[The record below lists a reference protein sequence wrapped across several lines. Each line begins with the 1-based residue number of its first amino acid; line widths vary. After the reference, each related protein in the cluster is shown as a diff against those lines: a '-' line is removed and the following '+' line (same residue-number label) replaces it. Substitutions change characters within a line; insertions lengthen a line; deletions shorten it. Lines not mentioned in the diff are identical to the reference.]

1 MDLQL
6 AGRVAIVG
14 GASQGIGLGIA
25 RRLALEGAR
34 VAMLARREPILV
46 RAAEDIRAET
56 GAATV
61 LPLVADI
68 RKEDDIRRVVEDT
81 AKTFGT
87 VHIVVNNDGA
97 PPVGR
102 LAGFDDAA
110 WQRAIEQNLMSVIR
124 MTRAATPY
132 MRAAGGGSIV
142 NITALSVVQPLI
154 GFGLSVATWAAVIGL
169 AKTLSLELAADRI
182 TINTICPGLIETPR
196 VNAVFAKR
204 GEQEGRDPA
213 AVVEEVR
220 QSVPI
225 GRLGT
230 PENIAALVALLVSPL
245 GSFITG
251 TTIQVDGGARQS
263 LL

>member
-6 AGRVAIVG
+6 HDRVAIVG
-14 GASQGIGLGIA
+14 GASQGIGFGIA
-25 RRLALEGAR
+25 RRLAIEGAR
-34 VAMLARREPILV
+34 VALIARHKPALAK
-46 RAAEDIRAET
+46 AADSIRAET
-56 GAATV
+56 GATV
-61 LPLVADI
+61 LPLIGDI
-68 RKEDDIRRVVEDT
+68 RKAEDIQRVVGE
-81 AKTFGT
+81 T
-87 VHIVVNNDGA
+87 VRVFRTVQIVVNNDGA

-110 WQRAIEQNLMSVIR
+110 WQRAVEQNLMSVIR
-124 MTRAATPY
+124 MVREAMPH

-142 NITALSVVQPLI
+142 NITALSAIQPMV
-154 GFGLSVATWAAVIGL
+154 GFGLSVATWAGVIGL
-169 AKTLSLELAADRI
+169 AKTLSLELAKDRI
-182 TINTICPGLIETPR
+182 TINTICPGLIDTPR
-196 VNAVFAKR
+196 LSTVFTNRAQ
-204 GEQEGRDPA
+204 QEGRDPG
-213 AVVEEVR
+213 VVMDEVR

-230 PENIAALVALLVSPL
+230 PEDIAALVALLGSPL

>member
-6 AGRVAIVG
+6 RDRVAIVG
-14 GASQGIGLGIA
+14 GASQGIGFGIA

-34 VAMLARREPILV
+34 VAMIARRESILAN
-46 RAAEDIRAET
+46 AADSIRAET
-56 GAATV
+56 GATV

-68 RKEDDIRRVVEDT
+68 RRGDDIPKGVDEAVK
-81 AKTFGT
+81 ALGP
-87 VHIVVNNDGA
+87 VQIVVNNDGA

-110 WQRAIEQNLMSVIR
+110 WQRAVEQNLMSVIR
-124 MTRAATPY
+124 MVREATPH
-132 MRAAGGGSIV
+132 MRAAGGGSVV
-142 NITALSVVQPLI
+142 NITALSAVQPMI
-154 GFGLSVATWAAVIGL
+154 GFGLSVATWAGVIGL
-169 AKTLSLELAADRI
+169 AKTLSLELAKDRI

-196 VNAVFAKR
+196 VNTVFAR
-204 GEQEGRDPA
+204 RAEQEGRDPGL
-213 AVVEEVR
+213 VVEEVR

-230 PENIAALVALLVSPL
+230 PEDIAALVALLVSPL

>member
-6 AGRVAIVG
+6 RDRVAIVG
-14 GASQGIGLGIA
+14 GASQGIGFGIA

-34 VAMLARREPILV
+34 VAMIARHEPALAT
-46 RAAEDIRAET
+46 AADSIRAET
-56 GAATV
+56 GATV
-61 LPLVADI
+61 LPLMGDI
-68 RKEDDIRRVVEDT
+68 RKAEDIQRVVHET
-81 AKTFGT
+81 VRVFGT
-87 VHIVVNNDGA
+87 IQIVVSNDGA

-110 WQRAIEQNLMSVIR
+110 WQRAVEQNLMPVIR
-124 MTRAATPY
+124 MVREATPH

-142 NITALSVVQPLI
+142 NITALSAIQPMV
-154 GFGLSVATWAAVIGL
+154 GFGLSVATWAGVIGL
-169 AKTLSLELAADRI
+169 AKTLSLELAKDRI
-182 TINTICPGLIETPR
+182 TINTICPGLIDTPR
-196 VNAVFAKR
+196 LSTVFTKR
-204 GEQEGRDPA
+204 AEQEGRDPG
-213 AVVEEVR
+213 VVMEEVR

-230 PENIAALVALLVSPL
+230 PADIAALVALLVSPL

>member
-6 AGRVAIVG
+6 RGRVAIVG
-14 GASQGIGLGIA
+14 GASQGIGFGIA

-34 VAMLARREPILV
+34 VAMIARREPILAK
-46 RAAEDIRAET
+46 AADSITAET
-56 GAATV
+56 GATV
-61 LPLVADI
+61 LPLAADI
-68 RKEDDIRRVVEDT
+68 RKSEDIQRVVDET
-81 AKTFGT
+81 VKAFGT
-87 VHIVVNNDGA
+87 VQIVVNNDGA

-102 LAGFDDAA
+102 VAGFDDAA
-110 WQRAIEQNLMSVIR
+110 WQRAVEQNLMSVVR
-124 MTRAATPY
+124 MVREATPH
-132 MRAAGGGSIV
+132 MRAAGGGSVV
-142 NITALSVVQPLI
+142 NITALSAVQPLI
-154 GFGLSVATWAAVIGL
+154 GFALSVATWAGVIGF
-169 AKTLSLELAADRI
+169 AKTLSLELAQERI

-196 VNAVFAKR
+196 VNMVFAKR
-204 GEQEGRDPA
+204 AEQEGRDPSL
-213 AVVEEVR
+213 VVEEVR

-230 PENIAALVALLVSPL
+230 PDDIAALVALLVSPL

>member
-1 MDLQL
+1 VDLGL
-6 AGRVAIVG
+6 ADRVAIVG

-25 RRLALEGAR
+25 RRLAAEGAR
-34 VAMLARREPILV
+34 VALIARREPRLLE
-46 RAAEDIRAET
+46 AAQSIRTDT
-56 GAATV
+56 GAKV

-68 RKEDDIRRVVEDT
+68 RRAEDISRVVAET
-81 AKTFGT
+81 VKTFGT
-87 VHIVVNNDGA
+87 VQIVVNNDGA

-110 WQRAIEQNLMSVIR
+110 WQRAVEQNLMSVIR
-124 MTRAATPY
+124 MVREAAPH
-132 MRAAGGGSIV
+132 MRAAGGGSVV
-142 NITALSVVQPLI
+142 NITALSAVQPMI
-154 GFGLSVATWAAVIGL
+154 GFGLSVATWAGVIGL
-169 AKTLSLELAADRI
+169 AKTLSLELARDRI
-182 TINTICPGLIETPR
+182 TVNTICPGLIDTPR
-196 VNAVFAKR
+196 LNLVFAKR
-204 GEQEGRDPA
+204 AEQEGRDPA
-213 AVVEEVR
+213 RVVEEVR

-230 PENIAALVALLVSPL
+230 PEDIAALVALLASPL